1 MPRRRVQ
8 YLIIPLHNLLWTY
21 HLSHHTIL
29 LHARELHG
37 AMRSL
42 TQIDVDQA
50 KAVETRQELDLRTG
64 AVFTRLLTL
73 TFREY
78 IPVSAE
84 PKVISYG
91 EPHSLQ
97 TILSTVM
104 KISASYEG
112 IPIMTRSVS
121 ISHPRLCG

>member
-1 MPRRRVQ
+1 
-8 YLIIPLHNLLWTY
+8 
-21 HLSHHTIL
+21 
-29 LHARELHG
+29 
-37 AMRSL
+37 MRSL